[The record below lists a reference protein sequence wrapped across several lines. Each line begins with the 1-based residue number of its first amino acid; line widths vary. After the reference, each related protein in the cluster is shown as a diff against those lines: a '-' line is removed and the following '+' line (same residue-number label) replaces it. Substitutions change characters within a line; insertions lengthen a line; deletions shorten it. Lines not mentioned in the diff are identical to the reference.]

1 MEKNTAVVSNFDFYS
16 IRMSQEVA
24 LITFQENML
33 FPLVDLEARDSLLN
47 DIDRLSGIQS
57 IKVILML
64 HNPYMTGCN
73 EYYGFYENLKAQ
85 ETERMALHR
94 LGNIVNQLV
103 LKIIGS
109 EKFFIHAGGGE
120 AISLIFN
127 IGLAC
132 DYRIVEESTVFHNP
146 YMELG
151 LLPKGGGP
159 FFLLHRLG
167 RNMAYE
173 MLLSRSKITASEA
186 LKLGLLDKVVPVSRL
201 EDAALSVAHR
211 FGQIP
216 SRTLSGIKRLVNF
229 SFKDLKDYLETENQE
244 IIKAG
249 ENYFRTHLEKVF

>member
-1 MEKNTAVVSNFDFYS
+1 M
-16 IRMSQEVA
+16 
-24 LITFQENML
+24 TFRENML
-33 FPLVDLEARDSLLN
+33 SPLIDLEARDCLLN
-47 DIDRLSGIQS
+47 DIDRLSKIPS
-57 IKVILML
+57 VKVILML
-64 HNPYMTGCN
+64 HNPYMTGCK
-73 EYYGFYENLKAQ
+73 EYYDFYQNLK
-85 ETERMALHR
+85 TRGIDRNVLHR

-103 LKIIGS
+103 LKIVES

-132 DYRIVEESTVFHNP
+132 DYKIVEENTIFHNP

-167 RNMAYE
+167 RSMAYE

-186 LKLGLLDKVVPVSRL
+186 LKLGLLDKVVPVFRL
-201 EDAALSVAHR
+201 EEAGLSVAHR

-216 SRTLSGIKRLVNF
+216 SHTLSGIKRLVNF
-229 SFKDLKDYLETENQE
+229 SFRDLKDYLETENKE

-249 ENYFRTHLEKVF
+249 ENYFRTHLEKVL